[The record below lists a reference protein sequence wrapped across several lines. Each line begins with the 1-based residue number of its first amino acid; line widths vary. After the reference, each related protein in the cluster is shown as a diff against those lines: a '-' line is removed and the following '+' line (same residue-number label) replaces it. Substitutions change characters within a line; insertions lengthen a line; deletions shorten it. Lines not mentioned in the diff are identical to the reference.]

1 MAICGIVRPEEHLDS
16 GSNGK
21 KDAILQSQLMMLF
34 EWHTLALAWK
44 CHVTCATIEE
54 NGKKKVFHSFDA
66 TMNTIIIVQCGSWCW
81 CWFVVLVWTQTDNT
95 PESLTEIRKILI
107 WNKCDFYSFSILLRF
122 TEQKNTN
129 QKQRSLHA
137 LRKYYLMEVFII
149 GIYLL
154 RLIFQGLNFKEE
166 EEEKKNSH

>member
-1 MAICGIVRPEEHLDS
+1 MAIYGIVRPEEHLDS

-54 NGKKKVFHSFDA
+54 NGKKVFHSFDF

-81 CWFVVLVWTQTDNT
+81 CWFVVLVWTRTANT
-95 PESLTEIRKILI
+95 QESLTEIRKILI
-107 WNKCDFYSFSILLRF
+107 WNKCDFYSFAILLRF
-122 TEQKNTN
+122 AEQRAPT
-129 QKQRSLHA
+129 RSNGRSMHC
-137 LRKYYLMEVFII
+137 VSIV
-149 GIYLL
+149 
-154 RLIFQGLNFKEE
+154 
-166 EEEKKNSH
+166 